1 MNKSLNVIN
10 TLAHTLNDDE
20 LTEAINMLVSSR
32 KERQAGTLLN
42 MKNTLRPGDT
52 VEFYVSRRSCYVR
65 GTVEKTKTKKAIIIE
80 EGTGMR
86 WDVPMGML
94 KKC

>member
-1 MNKSLNVIN
+1 MSNLNVIN
-10 TLAHTLNDDE
+10 TLAHTLNNDE
-20 LTEAINMLVSSR
+20 LTEAINMLVTAR
-32 KERQAGTLLN
+32 GERQASNLLN

-52 VEFYVSRRSCYVR
+52 IEFYVSKRRCYVR
-65 GTVEKTKTKKAIIIE
+65 GTVEKTKTKKAIIVE

>member
-1 MNKSLNVIN
+1 
-10 TLAHTLNDDE
+10 
-20 LTEAINMLVSSR
+20 
-32 KERQAGTLLN
+32 

-52 VEFYVSRRSCYVR
+52 VEFYVSQRSCYVR

>member
-1 MNKSLNVIN
+1 MSNLNVIN
-10 TLAHTLNDDE
+10 TLAHTLNNDE
-20 LTEAINMLVSSR
+20 LTEAINMLVAAR
-32 KERQAGTLLN
+32 GERQASNLLN

-52 VEFYVSRRSCYVR
+52 IEFYVSKRRCYVR
-65 GTVEKTKTKKAIIIE
+65 GTVEKTKTKKAIIVE

>member
-1 MNKSLNVIN
+1 MSNLNVIN
-10 TLAHTLNDDE
+10 TLAHTLNNDE
-20 LTEAINMLVSSR
+20 LTEAINMLVAAR
-32 KERQAGTLLN
+32 GERQASNLLS

-52 VEFYVSRRSCYVR
+52 IEFYVSKRGCYVR
-65 GTVEKTKTKKAIIIE
+65 GTVEKTKTKKAIIVE

>member
-1 MNKSLNVIN
+1 MNNLNVIN

-32 KERQAGTLLN
+32 NERQAGTLLN